1 MNTTKMNETERKKM
15 LHALRSMILRYRK
28 QGKTD
33 ATAIAIFTY
42 EKGMVRKDVEE
53 LYQLIIDAGKI
64 DKV

>member
-1 MNTTKMNETERKKM
+1 MNETERKKM